1 MFPPGVRLGAGSLV
15 EDDVVLGAHA
25 GRSRR
30 SRDLEVGRNA
40 IIRRGTAVHEGVRI
54 GDRLETGRN
63 VVIGADTKI
72 GDDCR
77 IWHNSVIESE
87 CTFGDRVKIQANCYV
102 GSLATIED
110 DVTIESGVCLAN
122 DPHPGSRT
130 HLCARG
136 PTLARNSQVG
146 MNATIF
152 PFVTIGEGAMVEA
165 GSVVT
170 RSVPEGL
177 VVGGNPARVLGSVA
191 EIGCPLDLPE
201 GGYLGSTP
209 DGEGHQARTGDV
221 PMRERRGSARA

>member
-15 EDDVVLGAHA
+15 EDDVVLGARA

-30 SRDLEVGRNA
+30 SSEVEIGRSA
-40 IIRRGTAVHEGVRI
+40 MIRRGTAVYEGVRI

-63 VVIGADTKI
+63 VVIGADTKV

-77 IWHNSVIESE
+77 IWHNSVVESE
-87 CTFGDRVKIQANCYV
+87 CSVGDRVKIQANCYV
-102 GSLATIED
+102 GSLTTIED

-122 DPHPGSRT
+122 DPHPGSET

-170 RSVPEGL
+170 RSVPDGL

-191 EIGCPLDLPE
+191 EVGCPLDLPD

-209 DGEGHQARTGDV
+209 DGDGETPARNDEAT
-221 PMRERRGSARA
+221 RERRGSGRA